1 MNFYTIL
8 IAIIAAQTHT
18 FTQYTHTHTFT
29 FTILCKLFLFFG
41 GKKTTTTILDTHN
54 SDQSHAGTTLA
65 NLKKQRAQ
73 SRNSGTSENGSLM
86 GGAPQSISSSII
98 GTGNGGSATG
108 TNSGVQSMELS
119 LLSSTNDLSE
129 STAPTITKFSGVT
142 SDVVSDSTRSRRCC
156 VVM

>member
-1 MNFYTIL
+1 METIL
-8 IAIIAAQTHT
+8 
-18 FTQYTHTHTFT
+18 F
-29 FTILCKLFLFFG
+29 
-41 GKKTTTTILDTHN
+41 LDTHN
-54 SDQSHAGTTLA
+54 LDQSHAGTTLA

-86 GGAPQSISSSII
+86 GGAPQSINSSII
-98 GTGNGGSATG
+98 GTGNGGGGGAG
-108 TNSGVQSMELS
+108 TSSGVQSMELS